1 MARAVGLLSG
11 GLDSVLAARILM
23 DQGIQLIGICF
34 ISPFFGSERAER
46 AAAQLGI
53 PLLVK
58 DITEEMVEIV
68 RRPLHGRGS
77 ALNPCIDCHALMIR
91 KAGELMESERMDF
104 VFTGEVLNERPM
116 SQTRESLSL
125 VAKLSSYGDYLLRPL
140 SARLLPETR
149 MESAGL
155 VHRNRLL
162 DLHGRSRRRQLELAR
177 SYGLT
182 EFAPPGGGC
191 VLTEKGYAP
200 RLKDLLEQGNFDRRD
215 LRLLRLGRHFRLGSA
230 KLIVGR
236 NREENEEIRKW
247 AREGDILLY
256 ARSVP
261 GPLALLYGK
270 VSTEQL
276 VQAAAICA
284 SFADLPSEGG
294 LSEIMVQGGEGGR
307 IQPPRLTPE
316 QIQQFRL

>member
-125 VAKLSSYGDYLLRPL
+125 VAKLSS
-140 SARLLPETR
+140 
-149 MESAGL
+149 
-155 VHRNRLL
+155 
-162 DLHGRSRRRQLELAR
+162 
-177 SYGLT
+177 
-182 EFAPPGGGC
+182 
-191 VLTEKGYAP
+191 
-200 RLKDLLEQGNFDRRD
+200 
-215 LRLLRLGRHFRLGSA
+215 
-230 KLIVGR
+230 
-236 NREENEEIRKW
+236 
-247 AREGDILLY
+247 
-256 ARSVP
+256 
-261 GPLALLYGK
+261 
-270 VSTEQL
+270 
-276 VQAAAICA
+276 
-284 SFADLPSEGG
+284 
-294 LSEIMVQGGEGGR
+294 
-307 IQPPRLTPE
+307 
-316 QIQQFRL
+316 